1 MQPWDL
7 HVAML
12 IRYTLP
18 GAHCVGVAR
27 GILLLWCVP
36 GVAAA
41 SLRSTGTLDLR
52 QNIFADCGNKKKVG
66 FLRFLCRKFQLA

>member
-12 IRYTLP
+12 ISYTLP

-27 GILLLWCVP
+27 GILLLWCTV
-36 GVAAA
+36 
-41 SLRSTGTLDLR
+41 LRLARSTLDLR
-52 QNIFADCGNKKKVG
+52 HFQDMYTLRIAETKKKLVSLHILNS
-66 FLRFLCRKFQLA
+66 FL